1 MALSRQRGTRDKR
14 AIRPIDLSGLT
25 ATLQLMGLLS
35 IVALF
40 AIALCL
46 GGMVF
51 FAACVAPLV
60 FSRLPAE
67 HAGRF
72 IRGLFPIY
80 YLYVMGLSAVAA
92 LALLPISGVAAG
104 LAAAVA
110 LSALWLRQVLM
121 KTINRLSD
129 AAQAG
134 DRTAAKR
141 FDRAHRLSVIMNVLQ
156 MAVLAA
162 VLAGF

>member
-1 MALSRQRGTRDKR
+1 MAL
-14 AIRPIDLSGLT
+14 LST
-25 ATLQLMGLLS
+25 
-35 IVALF
+35 IALF
-40 AIALCL
+40 ATALCL

-80 YLYVMGLSAVAA
+80 YLYVLGLSAAGA

-134 DRTAAKR
+134 DRAAAKQ

>member
-1 MALSRQRGTRDKR
+1 
-14 AIRPIDLSGLT
+14 
-25 ATLQLMGLLS
+25 MGLLS
-35 IVALF
+35 TIALF
-40 AIALCL
+40 ATALCL

-72 IRGLFPIY
+72 IRALFPIY
-80 YLYVMGLSAVAA
+80 YLYVLGLSAAA
-92 LALLPISGVAAG
+92 AIALIPLSLVAAG
-104 LAAAVA
+104 LVGAVA

-129 AAQAG
+129 AAQTGDAAAG
-134 DRTAAKR
+134 LR
-141 FDRAHRLSVIMNVLQ
+141 FNRMHRLSVIMNVLQ

>member
-1 MALSRQRGTRDKR
+1 M
-14 AIRPIDLSGLT
+14 DLLR
-25 ATLQLMGLLS
+25 L
-35 IVALF
+35 VALF
-40 AIALCL
+40 ATALCL

-67 HAGRF
+67 YAGRF

-80 YLYVMGLSAVAA
+80 YLYVLGLSAAAAVA
-92 LALLPISGVAAG
+92 LMPLSLVAAG
-104 LAAAVA
+104 LAGAVA

-134 DRTAAKR
+134 DAAAGRR
-141 FDRAHRLSVIMNVLQ
+141 FARMHRLSVIMNVLQ
-156 MAVLAA
+156 MAVLA
-162 VLAGF
+162 VLLAGF

>member
-1 MALSRQRGTRDKR
+1 MD
-14 AIRPIDLSGLT
+14 
-25 ATLQLMGLLS
+25 LLS
-35 IVALF
+35 SIALF

-60 FSRLPAE
+60 FTKLPPE

-72 IRGLFPIY
+72 IRALFPHY
-80 YLYVMGLSAVAA
+80 YLYVFGTSAAAAIALMPLSGVATWLMLAVAA
-92 LALLPISGVAAG
+92 LT
-104 LAAAVA
+104 
-110 LSALWLRQVLM
+110 LWLRQVLM
-121 KTINRLSD
+121 KRINRLSD

-134 DRTAAKR
+134 DAAAGR
-141 FDRAHRLSVIMNVLQ
+141 EFNRMHRLSVIANMLQ
-156 MAVLAA
+156 MLVVAV

>member
-1 MALSRQRGTRDKR
+1 MLSL
-14 AIRPIDLSGLT
+14 I
-25 ATLQLMGLLS
+25 
-35 IVALF
+35 ALF
-40 AIALCL
+40 ATALCL

-72 IRGLFPIY
+72 IRGLFPVY
-80 YLYVMGLSAVAA
+80 YLYVLGLSAAGAVA
-92 LALLPISGVAAG
+92 LFPLSNLAAG
-104 LAAAVA
+104 MMAAVA
-110 LSALWLRQVLM
+110 ASTLWLRQVLM
-121 KTINRLSD
+121 KRINRLSD
-129 AAQAG
+129 LSQAG
-134 DRTAAKR
+134 DTKAGVEFNRM
-141 FDRAHRLSVIMNVLQ
+141 HRLSVIMNVLQ

>member
-1 MALSRQRGTRDKR
+1 
-14 AIRPIDLSGLT
+14 
-25 ATLQLMGLLS
+25 MGLLS
-35 IVALF
+35 TTALF

-72 IRGLFPIY
+72 IRGLFPVY
-80 YLYVMGLSAVAA
+80 YLYVLGLSAAA
-92 LALLPISGVAAG
+92 SVALLPLSTVAAG
-104 LAAAVA
+104 LAGAVA

-134 DRTAAKR
+134 DAQAGRR
-141 FDRAHRLSVIMNVLQ
+141 FDRMHRLSVIMNVLQ
-156 MAVLAA
+156 MAALAA

>member
-1 MALSRQRGTRDKR
+1 MVILST
-14 AIRPIDLSGLT
+14 I
-25 ATLQLMGLLS
+25 
-35 IVALF
+35 ALF

-51 FAACVAPLV
+51 LAACIAPLV
-60 FSRLPAE
+60 FTRLPAE

-72 IRGLFPIY
+72 IRALFPIY
-80 YLYVMGLSAVAA
+80 YLYVLGLSAAA
-92 LALLPISGVAAG
+92 AMALIPLSIVAAG
-104 LAAAVA
+104 LAGAVA
-110 LSALWLRQVLM
+110 VSALWLRQVLM

-134 DRTAAKR
+134 DAAAARR
-141 FDRAHRLSVIMNVLQ
+141 FARMHRLSVIMNVLQ
-156 MAVLAA
+156 MAVLAV

>member
-1 MALSRQRGTRDKR
+1 
-14 AIRPIDLSGLT
+14 
-25 ATLQLMGLLS
+25 MGLLS
-35 IVALF
+35 TIALF
-40 AIALCL
+40 ATALCL

-72 IRGLFPIY
+72 IRALFPTY
-80 YLYVMGLSAVAA
+80 YLYVLGLSAAA
-92 LALLPISGVAAG
+92 AIALIPLSLVAAG
-104 LAAAVA
+104 LVGAVA

-129 AAQAG
+129 AAQTGDAAAG
-134 DRTAAKR
+134 LR
-141 FDRAHRLSVIMNVLQ
+141 FNRMHRLSVIMNVLQ

>member
-1 MALSRQRGTRDKR
+1 
-14 AIRPIDLSGLT
+14 
-25 ATLQLMGLLS
+25 MGLLS
-35 IVALF
+35 VIALF
-40 AIALCL
+40 ATALCL

-72 IRGLFPIY
+72 IRALFPIY
-80 YLYVMGLSAVAA
+80 YLYVLGLAAAAAVA
-92 LALLPISGVAAG
+92 LIPLSLVAAG
-104 LAAAVA
+104 MAGAVA

-134 DRTAAKR
+134 DPGAGRR
-141 FDRAHRLSVIMNVLQ
+141 FDRMHRLSVIMNIMQ

>member
-1 MALSRQRGTRDKR
+1 MALL
-14 AIRPIDLSGLT
+14 PL
-25 ATLQLMGLLS
+25 
-35 IVALF
+35 VALF
-40 AIALCL
+40 ATALCL

-67 HAGRF
+67 HASRF
-72 IRGLFPIY
+72 IRAMFPIY
-80 YLYVMGLSAVAA
+80 YLYVLGLSAAA
-92 LALLPISGVAAG
+92 AVALLPLSTVAAG
-104 LAAAVA
+104 LAGAVA

-134 DRTAAKR
+134 DAQAGRR
-141 FDRAHRLSVIMNVLQ
+141 FDRMHRLSVIMNVLQ
-156 MAVLAA
+156 MAALAA

>member
-1 MALSRQRGTRDKR
+1 MA
-14 AIRPIDLSGLT
+14 
-25 ATLQLMGLLS
+25 LLS
-35 IVALF
+35 IIALF
-40 AIALCL
+40 ATALCL

-60 FSRLPAE
+60 FTRLPAE

-72 IRGLFPIY
+72 IRAMFPIY
-80 YLYVMGLSAVAA
+80 YLYVLGLSAAA
-92 LALLPISGVAAG
+92 AMALIPLSLPAAG
-104 LAAAVA
+104 LVGAVA

-134 DRTAAKR
+134 DAGAGVKFNRM
-141 FDRAHRLSVIMNVLQ
+141 HRLSVIMNVLQ
-156 MAVLAA
+156 MAVLAV

>member
-1 MALSRQRGTRDKR
+1 MGIL
-14 AIRPIDLSGLT
+14 
-25 ATLQLMGLLS
+25 AT
-35 IVALF
+35 VALF
-40 AIALCL
+40 ATALCL

-80 YLYVMGLSAVAA
+80 YLYVMGLAAAAAVA
-92 LALLPISGVAAG
+92 LIPLSVVAAG
-104 LAAAVA
+104 LAGAVA

-134 DRTAAKR
+134 DAAAKPR
-141 FDRAHRLSVIMNVLQ
+141 FDRMHRLSVVMNVLQ
-156 MAVLAA
+156 MAVLAV

>member
-1 MALSRQRGTRDKR
+1 MGIL
-14 AIRPIDLSGLT
+14 
-25 ATLQLMGLLS
+25 ATT
-35 IVALF
+35 ALF
-40 AIALCL
+40 ATALCL

-72 IRGLFPIY
+72 IRGLFPVY
-80 YLYVMGLSAVAA
+80 YLYVLGLSAAA
-92 LALLPISGVAAG
+92 AMALIPLSLMAAG
-104 LAAAVA
+104 LAGAVA

-134 DRTAAKR
+134 DKAAGLR
-141 FDRAHRLSVIMNVLQ
+141 FDRMHRLSVIMNVLQ
-156 MAVLAA
+156 MAVLAV

>member
-1 MALSRQRGTRDKR
+1 ME
-14 AIRPIDLSGLT
+14 
-25 ATLQLMGLLS
+25 LLRF
-35 IVALF
+35 IALF
-40 AIALCL
+40 ATALCL

-72 IRGLFPIY
+72 IRGMFPVY
-80 YLYVMGLSAVAA
+80 YLYVLGLSAAASVA
-92 LALLPISGVAAG
+92 LIPLSLVAAG
-104 LAAAVA
+104 LAGAVA

-121 KTINRLSD
+121 RTINRLSD
-129 AAQAG
+129 ASQAG
-134 DRTAAKR
+134 DAAAGVRFKR
-141 FDRAHRLSVIMNVLQ
+141 MHRLSVIMNVLQ

>member
-1 MALSRQRGTRDKR
+1 MALLPL
-14 AIRPIDLSGLT
+14 I
-25 ATLQLMGLLS
+25 
-35 IVALF
+35 ALF
-40 AIALCL
+40 ATALCL

-72 IRGLFPIY
+72 IRALFPVY
-80 YLYVMGLSAVAA
+80 YLYVLGLSAAA
-92 LALLPISGVAAG
+92 AMALIPLSLAAAG
-104 LAAAVA
+104 LAGAVA

-134 DRTAAKR
+134 DKDAGKR
-141 FDRAHRLSVIMNVLQ
+141 FDRMHRLSVIMNVLQ